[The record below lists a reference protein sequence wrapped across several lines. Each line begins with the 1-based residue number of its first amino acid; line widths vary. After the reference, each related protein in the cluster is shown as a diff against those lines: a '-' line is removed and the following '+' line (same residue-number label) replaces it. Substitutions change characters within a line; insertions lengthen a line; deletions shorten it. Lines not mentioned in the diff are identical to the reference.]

1 MIRLFLI
8 RTTESFAP
16 SRRRDVQVGAQEGPA
31 LARHVLHRARR
42 SARHDVHHELAAEI
56 VGALGK
62 ISVSA
67 TRQGGG
73 GVIVFFTNFEGTSLQ
88 KLTFLSFGFVL
99 RLLGCACVSVCVF
112 ILRIVFFVRYQFIY

>member
-1 MIRLFLI
+1 MWGGDHRENGYLNGKRVWTCLRRLKIRKG
-8 RTTESFAP
+8 ESFAP

-62 ISVSA
+62 ISVSD

-73 GVIVFFTNFEGTSLQ
+73 VIVLFY
-88 KLTFLSFGFVL
+88 KL
-99 RLLGCACVSVCVF
+99 
-112 ILRIVFFVRYQFIY
+112 